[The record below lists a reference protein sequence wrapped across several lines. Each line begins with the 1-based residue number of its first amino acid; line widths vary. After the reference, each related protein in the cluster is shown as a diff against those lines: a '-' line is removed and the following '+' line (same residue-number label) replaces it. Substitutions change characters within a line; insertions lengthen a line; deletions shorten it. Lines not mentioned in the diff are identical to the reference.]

1 MIFDEAFILDAVGL
15 PGLTD
20 IARQAAGVAT
30 LTLGAWSIKQIAGG
44 LGNPVSVGL
53 YRVAGIGRAG
63 GEQLPWSAILKI
75 IQSPAN
81 VGETNMGEGEDPTH
95 WNYWRRELLVYQSS
109 LLQTLPAGLTGPRFF
124 GTNELSGDIA
134 CLWLEE
140 VADDY
145 QDVWPLE
152 RYALAARHLGR
163 LNGLYAGE
171 RPPAAFPWLGR
182 GRLRQW
188 RDFLTQ
194 WQLIPWDHPLVCRLY
209 PEDETANMRR
219 LLRESEK
226 FLLRLERLPH
236 TLCHGD
242 TYPTNLKSRR
252 AVEGEQ
258 TVALD
263 WALAH
268 FGPVGYDLGLL
279 ALGAYLNIAASD
291 LAEVDRELF
300 AAYLAGLRDSGYA
313 GDPATVRFAYAA
325 SAVLTI
331 ALFEL
336 AMLHYGLMQEE
347 ATSPVTIETG
357 ALPAQRPNFEGA
369 LADIAYELLDSMR

>member
-1 MIFDEAFILDAVGL
+1 MTFDEAFILDAVGL
-15 PGLTD
+15 PGLTG
-20 IARQAAGVAT
+20 IARQAAGVAN
-30 LTLGAWSIKQIAGG
+30 LTLGAWGIQQIAGG

-53 YRVAGIGRAG
+53 FRVEGVGRAG
-63 GEQLPWSAILKI
+63 GEQRPWSAILKI

-81 VGETNMGEGEDPTH
+81 VGQTNLGEGNDPTH
-95 WNYWRRELLVYQSS
+95 WNFWRRELLVYQSG
-109 LLQTLPAGLTGPRFF
+109 LLQTLPAGLTAPRFF
-124 GTNELSGDIA
+124 GSNELSGDMV

-145 QDVWPLE
+145 QDVWPPE
-152 RYALAARHLGR
+152 RYALTARHLGR
-163 LNGLYAGE
+163 LNGQYAGE
-171 RPPAAFPWLGR
+171 QPPSAYPWLGR

-188 RDFLTQ
+188 RDLFPA
-194 WQLIPWDHPLVCRLY
+194 WQLMQWNHPLVRSLY
-209 PEDETANMRR
+209 PEAETVNMRR
-219 LLRESEK
+219 LLSESEQ
-226 FLLRLERLPH
+226 FLQLLERLPH

-242 TYPTNLKSRR
+242 AYPTNFKSRR
-252 AVEGEQ
+252 AAGGEQ

-300 AAYLAGLRDSGYA
+300 AAYMAGLRDSGYA

-369 LADIAYELLDSMR
+369 LADIAYELLDSIR

>member
-30 LTLGAWSIKQIAGG
+30 LTLGAWGIKQIAGG

-53 YRVAGIGRAG
+53 FRVEGVGHAGS
-63 GEQLPWSAILKI
+63 EQRPWSAILKI

-81 VGETNMGEGEDPTH
+81 VGQTNMGEGEDPTH

-109 LLQTLPAGLTGPRFF
+109 LLPTLPAGLTAPRFF
-124 GTNELSGDIA
+124 GTNELSGDMA

-140 VADDY
+140 VIDDY
-145 QDVWPLE
+145 QDGWPPE

-171 RPPAAFPWLGR
+171 QPPAAFPWLGR

-188 RDFLTQ
+188 RDLFPA
-194 WQLIPWDHPLVCRLY
+194 WQAIPWQHPLVNAHY
-209 PEDETANMRR
+209 PEAETVNMRR
-219 LLRESEK
+219 LLRDSEE
-226 FLLRLERLPH
+226 FLLRLEPLPH

-242 TYPTNLKSRR
+242 TYPTNFKSRR
-252 AVEGEQ
+252 AAGGEQ

-268 FGPVGYDLGLL
+268 FGPIGYDLGGLV
-279 ALGAYLNIAASD
+279 LGAYLNIADSN
-291 LAEVDRELF
+291 LAEVDGELF
-300 AAYLAGLRDSGYA
+300 AAYMAGLRDSGYA
-313 GDPATVRFAYAA
+313 GDPAAVRFAYAA
-325 SAVLTI
+325 SAVLII
-331 ALFEL
+331 ATFRL
-336 AMLHYGLMQEE
+336 ALLRHLHLQDEAATSE
-347 ATSPVTIETG
+347 ATAP
-357 ALPAQRPNFEGA
+357 LDQRPNFEGA
-369 LADIAYELLDSMR
+369 LADIAYELLDSIR